1 MPTMTYIPNF
11 TAPNVVK
18 AGANSAKHIALKK
31 HNFSYSVDV
40 YFKCSTK
47 ITYLSK
53 DLLLSTL
60 VGLSLKVGV
69 SITKK
74 Q

>member
-11 TAPNVVK
+11 TAPKVVK
-18 AGANSAKHIALKK
+18 AGANYAKHIVLKK

-40 YFKCSTK
+40 YYKCSTE

-60 VGLSLKVGV
+60 WWA
-69 SITKK
+69 
-74 Q
+74 

>member
-1 MPTMTYIPNF
+1 MPTKTYILNF

-40 YFKCSTK
+40 YFKCSTE

-60 VGLSLKVGV
+60 GGLILNVGV